1 MRNPK
6 TLLLSIIF
14 AVVLVVAGSVA
25 LSASAQWLPRTA
37 TTFNTAPEQQAAQTV
52 TFTDEGQLFA
62 QLYDEVSPSVVSI
75 NVIANHQPTSTSEG
89 GTVYGT
95 GSGFVVDTEGHI
107 VTNNHV
113 VAGATDIEVNFFD
126 GTIVRGEVIGEDPDS
141 DLAVVKVD
149 LPAEQL
155 HPVTF
160 ADSDALHIGETV
172 LAIGS
177 PFGERWTLTT
187 GIVSALDRTIAGLSD
202 FSIGGVIQ
210 TDASIN
216 PGNSGG
222 PLINLN
228 GDVIGVN
235 SQIATDSGSNSGIG
249 FAIPSNL
256 VQRVASSLIDTGH
269 VDYSYLG
276 IQGGD
281 INLQIIE
288 ELNLDNNQRGVV
300 VSAVQSDSPA
310 EEAGLQN
317 AVVERGS
324 RNSNTPTS
332 IQSADI
338 ITAVDGV
345 AVNGMG
351 ELISYLA
358 NNTQPGQQITLTILR
373 AGQTLDLVV
382 TLTSRPAGGQ
392 LG

>member
-6 TLLLSIIF
+6 TILLSLIF
-14 AVVLVVAGSVA
+14 AVLMVVAGSVA
-25 LSASAQWLPRTA
+25 ITASAQWLPHTA
-37 TTFNTAPEQQAAQTV
+37 TTFNTAPEQQADQTIA
-52 TFTDEGQLFA
+52 FTDEGQLFA

-75 NVIANHQPTSTSEG
+75 NVIANRQPTSTSAG

-113 VAGATDIEVNFFD
+113 VEGATDIEVNFFD

-141 DLAVVKVD
+141 DIAVVKVD
-149 LPAEQL
+149 LPADQL

-160 ADSDALHIGETV
+160 ADSDALDIGETV

-187 GIVSALDRTIAGLSD
+187 GIVSALDRTIAALTD

-222 PLINLN
+222 PLINLD

-256 VQRVASSLIDTGH
+256 VQRVASALIDTGH

-276 IQGGD
+276 IRGGD

-288 ELNLDNNQRGVV
+288 ALNLDNNQRGVV
-300 VSAVQSDSPA
+300 VSDVQSGSPA
-310 EEAGLQN
+310 EDAGLQS
-317 AVVERGS
+317 AVVERGT
-324 RNSNTPTS
+324 RANPEGN

-345 AVNGMG
+345 QVNGMG

-358 NNTQPGQQITLTILR
+358 NHTQPGQQITMTVLR
-373 AGQTLDLVV
+373 DGQSLDLVV